1 MNTSIRTTI
10 TLIIILIINL
20 LSIIESLGGIGHMKG
35 RAGNHGIV
43 KHHSRNNYRRHD
55 IYYESSKIPTM
66 DILYFY
72 AILITI
78 IFVFIKFTDLI
89 YKKFRYSY

>member
-1 MNTSIRTTI
+1 
-10 TLIIILIINL
+10 
-20 LSIIESLGGIGHMKG
+20 MKG

-55 IYYESSKIPTM
+55 NIYNDSSKIPTM

-72 AILITI
+72 AILISI
-78 IFVFIKFTDLI
+78 LFVFIKFTDLI
-89 YKKFRYSY
+89 YKNSDTLN